1 MRKEVGIMNLREQWE
16 QLELQIL
23 SPTAAKSVDS
33 KGRRKKETP
42 CDVRTDFQRDRD
54 RILHSKAFRR
64 LKHKTQVFISPEGDH
79 YRTRLTHTL
88 EVAQIA
94 RTIARALRLNEDLTE
109 AIALGHDLGHTP
121 FGHAGEK
128 VLDEACSFSFKHR
141 EQSLRVVDILEDG
154 VGLNLTWEVR
164 DGILNHS
171 GENSAE
177 TLEGQVVHFSDRIAY
192 INHDIEDAQ
201 RAGILKESD
210 LPLQYVNVLGTS
222 KRMRINGM
230 IHNIIENSKEGNAV
244 VMSPDHWEAMNQLR
258 NFMFETVY
266 LGPAAKK
273 EEKKTEFILRS
284 LFEYYMEQPEKIPHE
299 ADHPI
304 YLERNTERSVID
316 FIAGMT
322 DRYAMNLFGRLFI
335 PNPWRVY

>member
-1 MRKEVGIMNLREQWE
+1 MSVREHWE
-16 QLELQIL
+16 HVEEEIL
-23 SPTAAKSVDS
+23 SPYAAKSVLS
-33 KGRRKKETP
+33 KGRLHYEAP
-42 CDVRTDFQRDRD
+42 CDVRTAYQRDRD

-88 EVAQIA
+88 EVSQIA

-128 VLDEACSFSFKHR
+128 ILDKICSFPFKHR
-141 EQSLRVVDILEDG
+141 EQSLRVVDVLEDG

-171 GENSAE
+171 GGGIPE

-201 RAGILKESD
+201 RAGLLREEDIPAQIAD
-210 LPLQYVNVLGTS
+210 VLGNG

-230 IHNIIENSKEGNAV
+230 IHNIIENSSDRDRV
-244 VMSPDHWEAMNQLR
+244 LMSDEHWEATNQLR
-258 NFMFETVY
+258 QFMFDTVY
-266 LGPAAKK
+266 LSQRALK
-273 EEKKTEFILRS
+273 EAKKTEFILRS

-299 ADHPI
+299 STVPQLPE
-304 YLERNTERSVID
+304 YGTERVVAD